1 MKEKASSKWSLV
13 LKVIVTV
20 VTALAGVF
28 GVTSCMSD

>member
-1 MKEKASSKWSLV
+1 MKEKTNSKWSFV

-28 GVTSCMSD
+28 GVTSCMKL

>member
-1 MKEKASSKWSLV
+1 MEKKSKSVWGIV

-28 GVTSCMSD
+28 GKTSCMH

>member
-1 MKEKASSKWSLV
+1 MKEKTSSKWSLV